1 MAEISEKEAILGFM
15 DSMKKAASYAGM
27 LAHYQQ
33 NPQWMTVR
41 HFCEQVNS
49 TAIDIATSKALSR
62 NDVVRRLDLMGGQK

>member
-1 MAEISEKEAILGFM
+1 
-15 DSMKKAASYAGM
+15 M